1 VLTRFSRLGRFCA
14 RHRWWVIAAWAAVA
28 LVALPLAP
36 RASGALQPGGF
47 SLDDLDSAKAR
58 HLLESAVGLPPSAL
72 VIVIQG
78 DGGLRAGDP
87 EFELA
92 VARAIA
98 DVPNAEHV
106 TGVLSHT
113 LAPRQVSADRST
125 VYETVGLDLSPDS
138 SPDAI
143 APISD
148 AIHAQPG
155 ITIGLAGG
163 PAFYGDIQKV
173 SERDLQRSEVISL
186 PLAAIA
192 LLLVFGSVVAAGVPI
207 VVGGISVLIALA
219 AIFLVASVTPMSI
232 FVLNLA
238 TLLGFGL
245 GVDYALLLL
254 SRFREELRLRGG
266 GRGPGG
272 EPERQVVEDAVAA
285 TVATAGRAVFFS
297 GLTVLLGLVGLI
309 LFEFMVLRSVGIAGA
324 IVVGLAVSGALTL
337 LPAVLAVLGP
347 RIDSLPVRGLWSRVS
362 KKGAPAVG
370 GAASSTGERGT
381 DVPDGH
387 GAGFWWRLGN
397 WVMDHAGRVFVPT
410 LGLLVVLGLPFLHV
424 RFNAPDATIL
434 PSDVPSRQAYDTLVG
449 HFQEGEFAPLLL
461 AVRTA
466 GPATDPA
473 NVGLLYDYSRR
484 IAADP
489 RVERVESIVDVDPR
503 LTREQYQLIL
513 SAPNGP
519 ADRFVA
525 DTLSRTTKGDLTA
538 FTVFTYYGPNRNE
551 GQALVSALRDP
562 RSALAPPAGVSV
574 AVGGGAAE
582 VRDVVDRIGAD
593 FPRTALFILIST
605 YLVLFVLLRSV
616 VLPAKALIMNSL
628 SILASF
634 GALVWIFQ
642 DGNLSAPLGFAPLGF
657 VETTLPVILFCV
669 LFGLSMDYE
678 VFLLSRMK
686 EAYDR
691 TGDNRLAVARGLERS
706 GRIVTSAALI
716 VVLVAGSF
724 AFAQVV
730 LIKAVGLGVA
740 IAVALDATIVRALLV
755 PSTMRLLG
763 DANWWIPDRLRRW
776 IASRLPSVEATTLVQ
791 AAALAV
797 IAALVVGA
805 CSPSGAILA
814 NPTSPVRPIMT
825 TTPTSSRPA
834 DPQPVVFP
842 GDEGPHDRLTEWW
855 YDTGHLATADGRRY
869 GFEFVIFRAER
880 GDFPVSWA
888 SHLAITDESGNR
900 FVYDQRSEVGPQV
913 DVSPPGAG
921 FSLAISGQTVPG
933 VPRPDSVAWKMSG
946 VGGHDHLAAL
956 GSSAGSPFGIDLA
969 LDAGTRPPV
978 LHEHDGFV
986 DFGAAGGSYYYSRTR
1001 MAASGTLTLD
1011 GKPAAVNGES
1021 WFDHQ
1026 WGDFIAVGGGGWD
1039 WFAANLDDGTDLT
1052 LSLVRGADESNALV
1066 YGTYVRPDG
1075 SFEHLDRSAF
1085 QVHVTTSWVS
1095 PATGATYPAAW
1106 HVTLPGK
1113 GLVIELKPTVAAQEL
1128 DTRPTT
1134 GVVYWEG
1141 SQVVTATRD
1150 GAPLGGEGY
1159 VELTGYGPG
1168 AGTAGGSARASFAAG
1183 PTDTLAP

>member
-1 VLTRFSRLGRFCA
+1 VTIFSRLGRFCA
-14 RHRWWVIAAWAAVA
+14 RHRWAVIAVWAALA
-28 LVALPLAP
+28 LVALPIAP
-36 RASGALQPGGF
+36 RAPGALQPGGF

-58 HLLESAVGLPPSAL
+58 HMLETAIGLPPSAL

-78 DGGLRAGDP
+78 KNGLLAGDP
-87 EFELA
+87 AFERA
-92 VARAIA
+92 VAQAIA
-98 DVPNAEHV
+98 DVPKAQHV
-106 TGVLSHT
+106 TGILGHE
-113 LAPRQVSADRST
+113 LAPRQVSADRTT
-125 VYETVGLDLSPDS
+125 VYETVGLDLSPDA

-143 APISD
+143 APISA
-148 AIHAQPG
+148 AIHPQPD
-155 ITIGLAGG
+155 ISIGLAGG
-163 PAFYGDIQKV
+163 PAFYGDIQTV

-207 VVGGISVLIALA
+207 VVGGLSVLIALA
-219 AIFLVASVTPMSI
+219 AIAIVASITPMSI

-245 GVDYALLLL
+245 GVDYALLLS

-272 EPERQVVEDAVAA
+272 ETDRDVVEDAVAA

-297 GLTVLLGLVGLI
+297 GFTVLLGLVGLI
-309 LFEFMVLRSVGIAGA
+309 LFEFMVLRSVGYAGA
-324 IVVGLAVSGALTL
+324 IVVGLAVSGAVTL

-347 RIDSLPVRGLWSRVS
+347 RIDSLSVRAGWDRLRQR
-362 KKGAPAVG
+362 G
-370 GAASSTGERGT
+370 GAAATTTTATATAGT
-381 DVPDGH
+381 VMYPGVPGR
-387 GAGFWWRLGN
+387 GFWWRLGN
-397 WVMDHAGRVFVPT
+397 WVMDHAGRVFAPT
-410 LGLLVVLGLPFLHV
+410 LGLLLVLGLPFLHV

-434 PSDVPSRQAYDTLVG
+434 PSDVPSRQAYDTLVRQ
-449 HFQEGEFAPLLL
+449 FQEGEFGPLLV
-461 AVRTA
+461 AVRTPGA
-466 GPATDPA
+466 VTDPA
-473 NVGLLYDYSRR
+473 NIGLLYDYSRR

-489 RVERVESIVDVDPR
+489 RVERVDSVVNIDPR
-503 LTREQYQLIL
+503 LSRSQYQLIL
-513 SAPNGP
+513 SSPHGP
-519 ADRFVA
+519 ADRYVA
-525 DTLSRTTKGDLTA
+525 DALARTTKGDLAA
-538 FTVFTYYGPNRNE
+538 FTVITRYGPNRSE
-551 GQALVSALRDP
+551 GRALVDDLRSP
-562 RSALAPPAGVSV
+562 GSALAPPAGLSV

-582 VRDVVDRIGAD
+582 VKDVVDRIAAD

-616 VLPAKALIMNSL
+616 VLPAKALVMNSL

-642 DGNLSAPLGFAPLGF
+642 DGNLSQVLGFAPLGF

-678 VFLLSRMK
+678 VFLLTRMK

-691 TGDNRLAVARGLERS
+691 TGDNRVAVARGLERS

-740 IAVALDATIVRALLV
+740 IAVALDATVVRALLV

-776 IASRLPSVEATTLVQ
+776 IASRLPSVEAATLVQ
-791 AAALAV
+791 AATLV
-797 IAALVVGA
+797 VVAALLIGA
-805 CSPSGAILA
+805 CSPGGAMLA
-814 NPTSPVRPIMT
+814 NPTAAARPI
-825 TTPTSSRPA
+825 TTPTPGPSRQP

-842 GDEGPHDRLTEWW
+842 RDEGPHARLTEWW
-855 YDTGHLATADGRRY
+855 YDTGHLVTAAGRRF

-880 GDFPVSWA
+880 GAFPVTWA
-888 SHLAITDESGNR
+888 SHLAITDEAGNAFR
-900 FVYDQRSEVGPQV
+900 FDQRSEVGRQV
-913 DVSPPGAG
+913 DRSPPGGG
-921 FSLAISGQTVPG
+921 FDLTFSGQAAPG
-933 VPRPDSVAWKMSG
+933 VPVPGAVPWTMSG
-946 VGGHDHLAAL
+946 AGGHDQLAAT
-956 GSSAGSPFGIDLA
+956 GTSAGAPFGIRLA

-978 LHEHDGFV
+978 LHDHDGFV

-1001 MAASGTLTLD
+1001 MTATGTLTLD
-1011 GKPAAVNGES
+1011 GQALAVTGEA

-1039 WFAANLDDGTDLT
+1039 WFAVNLDDGSDLT
-1052 LSLVRGADESNALV
+1052 LSLVRAADGTYPLV
-1066 YGTYVRPDG
+1066 YGTYVHPDG

-1085 QVHVTTSWVS
+1085 QVVVGASWVS

-1106 HVTLPGK
+1106 QVTLPGK
-1113 GLVIELKPTVAAQEL
+1113 GLVINLRPSVAAQEL

-1141 SQVVTATRD
+1141 SQVVSATRN
-1150 GAPLGGEGY
+1150 GSSLGGEAY

-1168 AGTAGGSARASFAAG
+1168 TGAAGGPAAVPAG
-1183 PTDTLAP
+1183 AAATLPP

>member
-1 VLTRFSRLGRFCA
+1 
-14 RHRWWVIAAWAAVA
+14 
-28 LVALPLAP
+28 LPLAP
-36 RASGALQPGGF
+36 RAAGVLQPGGF

-78 DGGLRAGDP
+78 ENGLRAGDAA
-87 EFELA
+87 FELA

-98 DVPNAEHV
+98 DVPAAQHV

-125 VYETVGLDLSPDS
+125 VYETVGLDLSPDA
-138 SPDAI
+138 SPEAI
-143 APISD
+143 TPISE
-148 AIHAQPG
+148 AIHPQPG

-266 GRGPGG
+266 GRTSNG
-272 EPERQVVEDAVAA
+272 EPDREVVEDAVAA

-297 GLTVLLGLVGLI
+297 GFTVLLGLVGLI

-337 LPAVLAVLGP
+337 LPAVLSVLGP
-347 RIDSLPVRGLWSRVS
+347 RIDSLPVLGLWARRSRKAGPS
-362 KKGAPAVG
+362 ILRDAGSADER
-370 GAASSTGERGT
+370 AAGYPNGYGT
-381 DVPDGH
+381 
-387 GAGFWWRLGN
+387 GFWWRLGN

-410 LGLLVVLGLPFLHV
+410 LGLLIVLGLPFLHV

-434 PSDVPSRQAYDTLVG
+434 PSEVPSRQAYDTLVG

-461 AVRTA
+461 AVRTS
-466 GPATDPA
+466 GPATGPA

-489 RVERVESIVDVDPR
+489 RVARVESIVDIDPR
-503 LTREQYQLIL
+503 LDRAQYQLIL

-519 ADRFVA
+519 EDRFVA

-538 FTVFTYYGPNRNE
+538 FTVFTYYGPNRQE
-551 GQALVSALRDP
+551 GQALVDALRDP
-562 RSALAPPAGVSV
+562 GSALAPPAGLSV

-582 VRDVVDRIGAD
+582 VADVVDRIGAD
-593 FPRTALFILIST
+593 FPRTALFILVST

-616 VLPAKALIMNSL
+616 VLPAKALVMNSL

-642 DGNLSAPLGFAPLGF
+642 DGNLSEPLGFAPLGF

-776 IASRLPSVEATTLVQ
+776 IGSRLPSIEATTLMEV
-791 AAALAV
+791 AALAV
-797 IAALVVGA
+797 VAALVIGA

-814 NPTSPVRPIMT
+814 NPTFPARPIT
-825 TTPTSSRPA
+825 TPTPTSSRPP
-834 DPQPVVFP
+834 DPQPVVLP

-855 YDTGHLATADGRRY
+855 YDTGHLATANGRRY

-880 GDFPVSWA
+880 GDFPVTWA

-900 FVYDQRSEVGPQV
+900 FLYDQRSEVGSQV
-913 DVSPPGAG
+913 DLAPSGTG
-921 FSLAISGQTVPG
+921 FDLAISGRAIPGRAMPSVPLPG
-933 VPRPDSVAWKMSG
+933 AAAWTMSG
-946 VGGHDHLAAL
+946 VGGRDHLAAL
-956 GSSAGSPFGIDLA
+956 GSNAGSSFGIELA

-978 LHEHDGFV
+978 LHDRDGFV
-986 DFGAAGGSYYYSRTR
+986 DFGAAGGSYYYSRSR
-1001 MAASGTLTLD
+1001 MTATGTLTLD
-1011 GKPAAVNGES
+1011 GKPAAVTGEA

-1026 WGDFIAVGGGGWD
+1026 WGDFIALGGGGWD

-1052 LSLVRGADESNALV
+1052 LSLVRAADGSYPLV

-1075 SFEHLDRSAF
+1075 GFEHLDRSAF
-1085 QVHVTTSWVS
+1085 QVEVTRSWVS
-1095 PATGATYPAAW
+1095 PATGATYPAGW

-1113 GLVIELKPTVAAQEL
+1113 GLVIDLRPSVAAQEL

-1150 GAPLGGEGY
+1150 GSPLSGEAY
-1159 VELTGYGPG
+1159 VELTGYGPR
-1168 AGTAGGSARASFAAG
+1168 AGTTGGSVGSSFPAA

>member
-1 VLTRFSRLGRFCA
+1 VLTVFSRLGRFCA
-14 RHRWWVIAAWAAVA
+14 RHRWWVIATWAVLA

-58 HLLESAVGLPPSAL
+58 HLLESSVGLPPSAL

-78 DGGLRAGDP
+78 EGGLRAGDP
-87 EFELA
+87 AFELA

-98 DVPNAEHV
+98 DVPKAEHV
-106 TGVLSHT
+106 TGILTHT
-113 LAPRQVSADRST
+113 LAPRQVSADRGT
-125 VYETVGLDLSPDS
+125 VYETVGLDLSPDA

-143 APISD
+143 APIGA
-148 AIHAQPG
+148 AIHPQPG

-173 SERDLQRSEVISL
+173 SEQDLQRSEVISL
-186 PLAAIA
+186 PLAAVA

-207 VVGGISVLIALA
+207 VVGGVSVLIALA
-219 AIFLVASVTPMSI
+219 AIFVVASITPMSI

-245 GVDYALLLL
+245 GVDYALLLS

-266 GRGPGG
+266 GRAPDGRPDR
-272 EPERQVVEDAVAA
+272 EVVEDAVAA
-285 TVATAGRAVFFS
+285 TLATAGRAVFFS
-297 GLTVLLGLVGLI
+297 GFTVLLGLVGLI

-337 LPAVLAVLGP
+337 LPALLAVLGP
-347 RIDSLPVRGLWSRVS
+347 RIDSLPMTGLWRRLRRQHDLPPFAVDSS
-362 KKGAPAVG
+362 PDAP
-370 GAASSTGERGT
+370 GT
-381 DVPDGH
+381 
-387 GAGFWWRLGN
+387 AFWSRLGN
-397 WVMDHAGRVFVPT
+397 WVMDHAGLVFVPT
-410 LGLLVVLGLPFLHV
+410 LGLLIVLGLPFLHV

-434 PSDVPSRQAYDTLVG
+434 PSDVPSRQAYDTLVTK
-449 HFQEGEFAPLLL
+449 FQEGEFAPLLL
-461 AVRTA
+461 AVQTV
-466 GPATDPA
+466 GPVTDPA

-503 LTREQYQLIL
+503 VTREQYQLIL
-513 SAPNGP
+513 SSPSGP

-525 DTLSRTTKGDLTA
+525 DTLSRTTKGNLTA
-538 FTVFTYYGPNRNE
+538 FTVVTYYGPNRQE
-551 GQALVSALRDP
+551 GRALVDALRDP
-562 RSALAPPAGVSV
+562 GSALAPPAGLTV

-582 VRDVVDRIGAD
+582 VKDVVDRIAAD

-605 YLVLFVLLRSV
+605 YLVLFVLLRSI
-616 VLPAKALIMNSL
+616 VLPAKALVMNSL

-642 DGNLSAPLGFAPLGF
+642 DGNLSEPLGFVPLGF

-678 VFLLSRMK
+678 VFLLTRMK

-691 TGDNRLAVARGLERS
+691 TADNRLAVVRGLERS

-716 VVLVAGSF
+716 VVLVAASF

-740 IAVALDATIVRALLV
+740 IAVALDATVVRALLV

-791 AAALAV
+791 AAALVVAAV
-797 IAALVVGA
+797 LMLSA
-805 CSPSGAILA
+805 CSGGAVLA
-814 NPTSPVRPIMT
+814 NPTAPVHPIT
-825 TTPTSSRPA
+825 TAAPTPSHPA

-855 YDTGHLATADGRRY
+855 YDTGHLATADGRRF

-880 GDFPVSWA
+880 GDFPVTWA
-888 SHLAITDESGNR
+888 SHLAITDETGNR
-900 FVYDQRSEVGPQV
+900 FLYDQRSEVGRQV
-913 DVSPPGAG
+913 DGSPPGGG
-921 FSLAISGQTVPG
+921 FNLAISGEAVPG
-933 VPRPDSVAWKMSG
+933 VPLPGAVAWTMSG
-946 VGGHDHLAAL
+946 VGGHDHLSAL
-956 GSSAGSPFGIDLA
+956 GASEASPFGIDLA
-969 LDAGTRPPV
+969 LDAGARPPV
-978 LHEHDGFV
+978 LHDHDGFV

-1001 MAASGTLTLD
+1001 MAASGTITLA
-1011 GKPAAVNGES
+1011 GKPTAVTGVA

-1039 WFAANLDDGTDLT
+1039 WFAVNLADGTDLT
-1052 LSLVRGADESNALV
+1052 LSLVRSADGSYPLV

-1075 SFEHLDRSAF
+1075 SFENLDRSAF
-1085 QVHVTTSWVS
+1085 QVDVTASWVS
-1095 PATGATYPAAW
+1095 PATGATYPAGW
-1106 HVTLPGK
+1106 RVTLPGK
-1113 GLVIELKPTVAAQEL
+1113 GLVIGLRPSVAAQEL
-1128 DTRPTT
+1128 DTRATT

-1141 SQVVTATRD
+1141 SQVVTAARD
-1150 GAPLGGEGY
+1150 GSTVGGESY

-1168 AGTAGGSARASFAAG
+1168 AGTAPGPATSTPGSAANVFAPP